1 MEYILKVLMLGDF
14 AVGKTSLVHR
24 YVENKFTTSYLRTI
38 GTDIYS
44 KEIYSR
50 DEKDKYI
57 FQIWDLSGDHEF
69 RLFRREWYRAAL
81 GGILVADLS
90 RPETI
95 ESLHQWVEESQ
106 SNAVPNFQMVFAGN
120 KLDLLNDDLSHPN
133 VVKFKKVTSKWEGDQ
148 YIVSAKTGIGVAELF
163 QALFNRIIT
172 S

>member
-24 YVENKFTTSYLRTI
+24 YVENRFSTSYLRTI

-44 KEIYSR
+44 KVLYS
-50 DEKDKYI
+50 DDGEDKYI
-57 FQIWDLSGDHEF
+57 FQIWDLSGDQEF

-81 GGILVADLS
+81 GGIIVSDLS

-95 ESLHQWVEESQ
+95 DSLHQWVEESRA
-106 SNAVPNFQMVFAGN
+106 NAIPNFQMVFAGN
-120 KLDLLNDDLSHPN
+120 KLDLLSDDLSHPH
-133 VVKFKKVTSKWEGDQ
+133 VKRFERVSKQWEGDQ
-148 YIVSAKTGIGVAELF
+148 FIVSAKTGIGVADLF
-163 QALFNRIIT
+163 QALFKRIMN